1 MEAPEELAGSLIF
14 LGFEILFVRKSEIG
28 RGAQSISSIS
38 IRNGQ
43 SVSQSPPFSLQ
54 STIVNSPLQVTSKIY
69 QKGNFVCYFP

>member
-38 IRNGQ
+38 IRNAQ
-43 SVSQSPPFSLQ
+43 SVSQSHPFS
-54 STIVNSPLQVTSKIY
+54 
-69 QKGNFVCYFP
+69 F